1 MGKEKTIRGTK
12 PTLLQRKILQKNKL
26 NPENFMFIKE
36 IVKHEESDSYNSKNR
51 KSLNRTDLKVRY
63 LQFVDKTTNQVIEI
77 KWN

>member
-12 PTLLQRKILQKNKL
+12 P
-26 NPENFMFIKE
+26 IKE

-51 KSLNRTDLKVRY
+51 KSLNRTDSKVRY
-63 LQFVDKTTNQVIEI
+63 LQFVNKITNQVIEI